1 MSEDDPFRRNAILR
15 QLPEQEY
22 ARLRPLLQHEAVEA
36 KQTAYEA
43 GVPIRRVCFPLSA
56 VYSLV
61 GSSDSELTVEVATI
75 GHEGFVGLPVYL
87 GAPTS
92 PQTAFCQIPGEA
104 ATASV
109 DDFRQLLTRDG
120 GLHALLSRFTQATMV
135 QVAQNVVC
143 NSSHSAEKRMARWL
157 LTTQDRVGRD
167 EFTLTHEFLA
177 RMLGVHRPT
186 VSETAQRIQ
195 AQGLIRYRRGA
206 ITIVDRHRLREIA
219 CDCYRIVKAEFD
231 EIRNHRF

>member
-1 MSEDDPFRRNAILR
+1 
-15 QLPEQEY
+15 
-22 ARLRPLLQHEAVEA
+22 
-36 KQTAYEA
+36 
-43 GVPIRRVCFPLSA
+43 
-56 VYSLV
+56 
-61 GSSDSELTVEVATI
+61 
-75 GHEGFVGLPVYL
+75 VYL

-167 EFTLTHEFLA
+167 EFTLTQEFLA

-219 CDCYRIVKAEFD
+219 CDCYGIVKAEFD
-231 EIRNHRF
+231 EIRNHHF